1 MDRRFFTGRS
11 SSALLTLLLP
21 VVACACGSSSGT
33 RGEKPLVVTTTGM
46 IADMAAILVEG
57 GARVQG
63 LMGPGVDPHLFKAS
77 EGDVRR
83 LAEADLILY
92 NGLHLEGKMVDI
104 LAKMGR
110 SKHVVAVGESLPED
124 LLLHTAQGQVDPH
137 IWFDVSLWSR
147 TMEASVVALCDLL
160 PESAVGIRARA
171 VKLQGELEVLDA
183 WAREQIQQ
191 IPERGRV
198 LVTAHDAF
206 GYFGRRYGI
215 EVLGLQGI
223 STASEAGIRDVE
235 RLVDV
240 IVGRE
245 VPALFVES
253 SVPRRSIE
261 AVQAACRA
269 RGHEVSIGG
278 SLFSD
283 AMGAEGTEEGT
294 YQGMVRHNVKAIVSA
309 LGRVAASPTPG
320 VER

>member
-1 MDRRFFTGRS
+1 
-11 SSALLTLLLP
+11 
-21 VVACACGSSSGT
+21 
-33 RGEKPLVVTTTGM
+33 M